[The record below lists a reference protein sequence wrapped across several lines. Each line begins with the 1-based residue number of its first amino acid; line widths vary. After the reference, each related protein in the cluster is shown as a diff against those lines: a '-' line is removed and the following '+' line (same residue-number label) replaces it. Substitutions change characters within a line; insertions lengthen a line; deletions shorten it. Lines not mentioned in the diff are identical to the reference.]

1 MGWID
6 KSIDNYENVG
16 WGVKNNMNQQLFETI
31 NKWKWAELKQ
41 LLEWYFSMIE
51 HLEEIDCLVKN
62 VNYYDKT
69 LSELV
74 KFSKTQFMEETVWRV
89 SDNGNKEYCWAHLR
103 NLLTP
108 FKNMVTLIN
117 DFSKGQIKEDT
128 FKYFIKEFWWNFEAN
143 KKLFL
148 EFCEFLEKNL

>member
-41 LLEWYFSMIE
+41 LLEWYFSMIN
-51 HLEEIDCLVKN
+51 HLGEFDYLVDN
-62 VNYYDKT
+62 VDYYDEA
-69 LSELV
+69 LSKLV
-74 KFSKTQFMEETVWRV
+74 DFSKTPFMEKTIWRI

-103 NLLTP
+103 NLLSP
-108 FKNMVTLIN
+108 FKNQIALIEA
-117 DFSKGQIKEDT
+117 FSEWKIEEDT
-128 FKYFIKEFWWNFEAN
+128 FRLFVNKSGLIFEEN

-148 EFCEFLEKNL
+148 EFCEFLEKM